1 VLYTGGRFE
10 YLVSGDFEQGTGGN
24 TQVTVLADST
34 SGPPGLD
41 VLRPAGYFGAL
52 TDVIARMP
60 LSVIDGIVDDIL
72 RAYHD
77 RRTVFLY
84 GNGGSAALASHCA
97 CDLGKGTSNGDHRR
111 LRVVSLADNVPLITA
126 WANDSAYEYIFV
138 EQLRNLLRPG
148 DISFAIS
155 ASGNSP
161 NIVNALQY
169 SRDAGARNIGITGS
183 GGGRMTALCDLC
195 LVVPSDNMQLVED
208 LHLSVSHSVFTSV
221 RHRIAECARTKAA
234 GLAAD

>member
-1 VLYTGGRFE
+1 MT
-10 YLVSGDFEQGTGGN
+10 VS
-24 TQVTVLADST
+24 ADSAC
-34 SGPPGLD
+34 GPPALD
-41 VLRPAGYFGAL
+41 VLRPAGYFRAL

-60 LSVIDGIVDDIL
+60 LSVINGIVDVIL
-72 RAYHD
+72 GAYHE

-97 CDLGKGTSNGDHRR
+97 CDLGKATSNGDERR
-111 LRVVSLADNVPLITA
+111 LRVVSLTDNVPLITA
-126 WANDSAYEYIFV
+126 WANDSAYEHIFV
-138 EQLRNLLRPG
+138 EQLRNLLRPD

-161 NIVNALQY
+161 NVVNALQY
-169 SRDAGARNIGITGS
+169 SRDAGAKNIGITGF

-221 RHRIAECARTKAA
+221 RHRIAESARAKAA
-234 GLAAD
+234 EPAAD

>member
-1 VLYTGGRFE
+1 MP
-10 YLVSGDFEQGTGGN
+10 VS
-24 TQVTVLADST
+24 ADSAC
-34 SGPPGLD
+34 GPPALD
-41 VLRPAGYFGAL
+41 VLRPAGYFRAL

-60 LSVIDGIVDDIL
+60 LSVINGIVDVIL
-72 RAYHD
+72 GAYHE

-97 CDLGKGTSNGDHRR
+97 CDLGKGTSNGDERR
-111 LRVVSLADNVPLITA
+111 LRVVSLTDNVPLITA
-126 WANDSAYEYIFV
+126 WANDSAYEHIFV
-138 EQLRNLLRPG
+138 EQLRNLLRPD

-161 NIVNALQY
+161 NVVNALQY
-169 SRDAGARNIGITGS
+169 SRDAGAKNIGITGF

-221 RHRIAECARTKAA
+221 RHRIAESARAKAA
-234 GLAAD
+234 EPAAD